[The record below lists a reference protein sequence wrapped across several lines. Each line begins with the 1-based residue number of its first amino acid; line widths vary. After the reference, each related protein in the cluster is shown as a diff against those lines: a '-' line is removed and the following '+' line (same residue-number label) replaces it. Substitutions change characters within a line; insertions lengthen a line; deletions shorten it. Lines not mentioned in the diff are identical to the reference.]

1 MDEKHL
7 LTPAGGKWIAGLIA
21 IALAVAGFGI
31 FWALRPANTDQ
42 AAPSTGQSQSAPAT
56 PLPPNAPTTAAITA
70 LGRLEPEGEVIK
82 VAAPSSGGN
91 AVPIFG
97 TPRVARL
104 LVNEQSSVK
113 ANQPIAVL
121 DTYDRLLAAGIEAE
135 AKVREAQTRLA
146 QVQAGAKRGDI
157 EAQEAEAASRQATVS
172 RLEAEV
178 KKAEW
183 EYKQYQT
190 LFKDGAISEQER
202 LTRQLA
208 YETKARE
215 LQQAR
220 RQLDQAVKTLNSVAE
235 IRPTD
240 IQRAQAEVNVAIA
253 AMQRAKADLES
264 AIVRSPINGQIIKLH
279 TREGEQVGTDG
290 IAEIGKTSQMY
301 AIAEVYE
308 TDIQR
313 VQRGQR
319 ATISS
324 SAFPGE
330 IPGVVEQ
337 IGRLIRKN
345 DVLNT
350 DPAADTDVRVV
361 EVKIRLADSRPVADL
376 TNLQVKV
383 KIQP

>member
-1 MDEKHL
+1 LDEKHL
-7 LTPAGGKWIAGLIA
+7 LTPSGGKWIAGLIA
-21 IALAVAGFGI
+21 IALGVAGFGI
-31 FWALRPANTDQ
+31 FWALRPASTDEATQ
-42 AAPSTGQSQSAPAT
+42 ASNPTASTATTTAPSEVPS
-56 PLPPNAPTTAAITA
+56 TAAVTA
-70 LGRLEPEGEVIK
+70 LGRLEPEGEMIK

-91 AVPIFG
+91 AIPIFG

-104 LVNEQSSVK
+104 LVKEQSVVK
-113 ANQPIAVL
+113 TGQPIAVL
-121 DTYDRLLAAGIEAE
+121 DTYDRLLAAGMESE

-157 EAQEAEAASRQATVS
+157 EAQKAEAESRQATVA
-172 RLEAEV
+172 RLEAEL

-183 EYKQYQT
+183 EYKQYQS
-190 LFKDGAISEQER
+190 LFKDGAIAEQELR
-202 LTRQLA
+202 NRQLA
-208 YETKARE
+208 YEAKGRE

-220 RQLDQAVKTLNSVAE
+220 QQLEQAIKTLNSVAE

-240 IQRAQAEVNVAIA
+240 IQQAQAEVNVALA
-253 AMQRAKADLES
+253 AMQRAKADLET
-264 AIVRSPINGQIIKLH
+264 AVVRSPLDGQVIKVH
-279 TREGEQVGTDG
+279 TREGEQVGADG
-290 IAEIGKTSQMY
+290 IAEIGKTNQMY

-324 SAFPGE
+324 GAFSGE
-330 IPGVVEQ
+330 LTGVVEQ
-337 IGRLIRKN
+337 IGMLIRKN

-361 EVKIRLADSRPVADL
+361 EVKVRLDDSRPVAGL

>member
-7 LTPAGGKWIAGLIA
+7 LTPSGGKWIAGLIA
-21 IALAVAGFGI
+21 IALGVAGFGI
-31 FWALRPANTDQ
+31 FWALRPASTDEATQ
-42 AAPSTGQSQSAPAT
+42 ASNPTASTATTTAPSEVPS
-56 PLPPNAPTTAAITA
+56 TAAVTA
-70 LGRLEPEGEVIK
+70 LGRLEPEGEMIK

-91 AVPIFG
+91 AIPIFG

-104 LVNEQSSVK
+104 LVKEQSVVK
-113 ANQPIAVL
+113 TGQPIAVL
-121 DTYDRLLAAGIEAE
+121 DTYDRLLAAGMESE

-157 EAQEAEAASRQATVS
+157 EAQKAEAESRQATVA
-172 RLEAEV
+172 RLEAEL

-183 EYKQYQT
+183 EYKQYQS
-190 LFKDGAISEQER
+190 LFKDGAIAEQELR
-202 LTRQLA
+202 NRQLA
-208 YETKARE
+208 YEAKGRE

-220 RQLDQAVKTLNSVAE
+220 QQLEQAIKTLNSVAE

-240 IQRAQAEVNVAIA
+240 IQQAQAEVNVALA
-253 AMQRAKADLES
+253 AMQRAKADLET
-264 AIVRSPINGQIIKLH
+264 AVVRSPLDGQVIKVH
-279 TREGEQVGTDG
+279 TREGEQVGADG
-290 IAEIGKTSQMY
+290 IAEIGKTNQMY

-324 SAFPGE
+324 GAFSGE
-330 IPGVVEQ
+330 LTGVVEQ
-337 IGRLIRKN
+337 IGMLIRKN

-361 EVKIRLADSRPVADL
+361 EVKVRLDDSRPVAGL